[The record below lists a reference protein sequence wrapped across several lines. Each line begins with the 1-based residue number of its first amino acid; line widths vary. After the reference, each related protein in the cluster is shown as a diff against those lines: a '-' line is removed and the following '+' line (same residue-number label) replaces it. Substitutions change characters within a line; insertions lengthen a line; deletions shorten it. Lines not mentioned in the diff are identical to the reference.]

1 MNRILLFSCLLSL
14 FLFAPC
20 SLRAQKKDIAQAKEW
35 VKKKQNL
42 DKAQQSMEAL
52 LKDSSNRTNEK
63 IYLVLFEAVKGQYEQ
78 GNEQLYLKQKCDTA
92 QLFNNAL
99 RMFQVLESLDSL
111 DAMPDGKGRV
121 KPKYRA
127 DHARYLSPLRPNLY
141 NGGLFFIRKQKYADA
156 YRFLEAYIDC
166 ARQPLFSPLH
176 YDDKDPRMATAS
188 YWAVYCGYKMKDT
201 KATLRHTYLALKDT
215 AHYCLMLQYLADTY
229 KMEKDTVRY
238 VQTLEEG
245 FGKYPE
251 FPYFFPRLLSHYS
264 QGRMWDEAQALTD
277 TAMSINPKNNVFVF
291 ARSTVLLNT
300 GQYEESLALCDTLFA
315 RGDSLPDIYL
325 NAGLAWFNQ
334 GVELDKNVATSRKL
348 RAKIISCYKNALPY
362 LEAYRKKRPE
372 AESEWTL
379 PLYTIYLNLN
389 MGKEFDEID
398 QILRRQNKK

>member
-127 DHARYLSPLRPNLY
+127 DHARY
-141 NGGLFFIRKQKYADA
+141 
-156 YRFLEAYIDC
+156 
-166 ARQPLFSPLH
+166 
-176 YDDKDPRMATAS
+176 
-188 YWAVYCGYKMKDT
+188 
-201 KATLRHTYLALKDT
+201 
-215 AHYCLMLQYLADTY
+215 
-229 KMEKDTVRY
+229 
-238 VQTLEEG
+238 
-245 FGKYPE
+245 
-251 FPYFFPRLLSHYS
+251 
-264 QGRMWDEAQALTD
+264 
-277 TAMSINPKNNVFVF
+277 
-291 ARSTVLLNT
+291 
-300 GQYEESLALCDTLFA
+300 
-315 RGDSLPDIYL
+315 
-325 NAGLAWFNQ
+325 
-334 GVELDKNVATSRKL
+334 
-348 RAKIISCYKNALPY
+348 
-362 LEAYRKKRPE
+362 
-372 AESEWTL
+372 
-379 PLYTIYLNLN
+379 
-389 MGKEFDEID
+389 
-398 QILRRQNKK
+398 